1 MGALSADR
9 REEPS
14 TTMPDRA
21 SPSPSPAPA
30 ASSGVLAHLA
40 TYRGLGGVLATV
52 AGPGPA
58 PGSER
63 LYQSYIYIGGTL
75 DLVSIDPE
83 TGEHQVFEAPV
94 KGESGAWALVAGPD
108 GRIYLG
114 TLPHAHLLRLDPA
127 TGEFVDLGRPSESEQ
142 YIWQLANG
150 ADGRLYGCTYPSAKL
165 VRYDPAMGR
174 SEDLGRMDPVEQYA
188 RHVAA
193 SDDGFVYVGIG
204 TSAAH
209 LVAYELATGEHRDVL
224 PEAYRV
230 TGTAI
235 VYRGEDGLVYAQAG
249 GQAFRLDRWQVVPV
263 AAEAARR
270 APANRLRDGRMV
282 DVAGSTVRVR
292 DPRSGAEQVHPFRY
306 TGKTIDVF
314 RLGLGPDGR
323 LYGSSVL
330 PIHFFR
336 VDPLAG
342 GLEEIGRL
350 GGGEFYS
357 FLQLGSWLL
366 GAAYGGDAPLMRYD
380 PWRPFAPGRDAQSN
394 PVLVTYEGQDSGW
407 RPMAMVAGPDGK
419 VYLGAVAGYGLLGGP
434 LVIWDPA
441 TDRVQSFHHVVRDQ
455 SVVSLA
461 VAGGLIVGG
470 TTIGGGGGS
479 RPTQREAKLFLW
491 DPATQQKLFEC
502 VPVLGAGQ
510 ITDLITAPNGRV
522 YGIAT
527 AAAAADQ
534 AILFAFDPPAR
545 QVVHTA
551 ALPFARAIYNSVA
564 IAPDGR
570 AWGLADRGI
579 FAIDLESGRVQL
591 VAETPER
598 ITAGFAFDGQNLYFA
613 CGPAIYR
620 YTLPAERGHAA

>member
-1 MGALSADR
+1 MLTR
-9 REEPS
+9 
-14 TTMPDRA
+14 
-21 SPSPSPAPA
+21 
-30 ASSGVLAHLA
+30 LA
-40 TYRGLGGVLATV
+40 TYRGLGGVLASTV
-52 AGPGPA
+52 GPGPA

-83 TGEHQVFEAPV
+83 TGRHQVFEAPV
-94 KGESGAWALVAGPD
+94 KSESGAWGLVAGPD

-127 TGEFVDLGRPSESEQ
+127 TGEFADLGQPSESEQ
-142 YIWQLANG
+142 YIWQLAVG
-150 ADGRLYGCTYPSAKL
+150 ADGKLYGCTYPSAKL
-165 VRYDPAMGR
+165 VRYDPATGR

-204 TSAAH
+204 TSTAH
-209 LVAYELATGEHRDVL
+209 LVAYEIATGEHRDVL

-230 TGTAI
+230 TGTAT
-235 VYRGEDGLVYAQAG
+235 VHRSDDGRVYAQAG
-249 GQAFRLDRWQVVPV
+249 GQTFWLDRWQVVPV
-263 AAEAARR
+263 DDAARR
-270 APANRLRDGRMV
+270 APANRLRDGRLV
-282 DVAGSTVRVR
+282 EVAKGTVRVR
-292 DPRSGAEQVHPFRY
+292 DPRTGDEQVHPFRY
-306 TGKTIDVF
+306 TGKAIDVF
-314 RLGLGPDGR
+314 RLGLGPDGL

-336 VDPLAG
+336 VEPRTG

-357 FLQLGSWLL
+357 FLRLGRWLL
-366 GAAYGGDAPLMRYD
+366 GAAYSGDAPLMRYD
-380 PWRPFAPGRDAQSN
+380 PRRPFAPGRDAQSN
-394 PVLVTYEGQDSGW
+394 PVLITYEGQNSAW
-407 RPMAMVAGPDGK
+407 RPMAMIAGPDGQ

-434 LVIWDPA
+434 LVVWDPA

-461 VAGGLIVGG
+461 VAGELIVGG

-479 RPTQREAKLFLW
+479 HPTQTEARLFLW

-502 VPVLGAGQ
+502 VPVPGATQ
-510 ITDLITAPNGRV
+510 ITDLIATPNGRV
-522 YGIAT
+522 YGIAAT
-527 AAAAADQ
+527 AGRAT
-534 AILFAFDPPAR
+534 LFTFDPVAR
-545 QVVHTA
+545 CMVHTA

-564 IAPDGR
+564 VAPDGR
-570 AWGLADRGI
+570 VWGLADRGI
-579 FAIDLESGRVQL
+579 FAIDPESDSVQL
-591 VAETPER
+591 VTELPER
-598 ITAGFAFDGQNLYFA
+598 ITAGFACDGHHLYFA

-620 YTLPAERGHAA
+620 YSLPA

>member
-1 MGALSADR
+1 MLTR
-9 REEPS
+9 
-14 TTMPDRA
+14 
-21 SPSPSPAPA
+21 
-30 ASSGVLAHLA
+30 LA
-40 TYRGLGGVLATV
+40 TYRGLGGVLASTV
-52 AGPGPA
+52 GPGPA

-94 KGESGAWALVAGPD
+94 KGESGAWGLVAGPD

-142 YIWQLANG
+142 YIWQLAVG

-165 VRYDPAMGR
+165 VRYDPATGR

-204 TSAAH
+204 TSTAH
-209 LVAYELATGEHRDVL
+209 LVAYEIATGEHRDVL

-230 TGTAI
+230 TGTAT
-235 VYRGEDGLVYAQAG
+235 VHRGDDGRVYAQAG
-249 GQAFRLDRWQVVPV
+249 GQTFWLDRWEALLV
-263 AAEAARR
+263 ATEAARR

-282 DVAGSTVRVR
+282 DVAGNTVRVH
-292 DPRSGAEQVHPFRY
+292 DPRTGDEQVHPFRY
-306 TGKTIDVF
+306 TGKAIDVF
-314 RLGLGPDGR
+314 RLGLGPDGL

-336 VDPLAG
+336 VEPRTGD
-342 GLEEIGRL
+342 LEEIGRL

-380 PWRPFAPGRDAQSN
+380 PQRPFAPGTTESSN

-434 LVIWDPA
+434 LVVWDPV
-441 TDRVQSFHHVVRDQ
+441 TERVQSFHHVVRDQ

-461 VAGGLIVGG
+461 VVGALIAGG
-470 TTIGGGGGS
+470 TTISGGGGS
-479 RPTQREAKLFLW
+479 RPTQTEAKLFLW

-502 VPVLGAGQ
+502 VPVPGATQ
-510 ITDLITAPNGRV
+510 ITDLIATPNGRV
-522 YGIAT
+522 YGIAAT
-527 AAAAADQ
+527 AGRAT
-534 AILFAFDPPAR
+534 LFIFDVPAR
-545 QVVHTA
+545 RVVHPSV
-551 ALPFARAIYNSVA
+551 LPFARAIYNSVA

-570 AWGLADRGI
+570 VWGLADRGI
-579 FAIDLESGRVQL
+579 FAIDPESDTVQL

-598 ITAGFAFDGQNLYFA
+598 ITAGFACDDHHLYFA

-620 YTLPAERGHAA
+620 YSLPA